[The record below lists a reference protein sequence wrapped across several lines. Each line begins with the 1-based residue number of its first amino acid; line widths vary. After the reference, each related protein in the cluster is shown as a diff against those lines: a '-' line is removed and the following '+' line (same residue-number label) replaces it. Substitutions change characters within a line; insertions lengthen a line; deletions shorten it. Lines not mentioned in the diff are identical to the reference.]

1 MDATSRWPS
10 RTVLGFTYG
19 ISGILAGAI
28 SLAFGQS
35 KNFAVFSQAAR
46 DLVAGRDLYELH
58 AADYFKYSP
67 SFALLFLPFAVSH
80 TWLAA
85 PLWSFANFLLAFLGV
100 DRLVEDEGQKRTALW
115 IAIPGILLATDG
127 DQSNLLVTGAFF
139 MALHALE
146 HRRVACGAAWVALG
160 AFVKLFPLL
169 AVAFALFRP
178 LSARGRA
185 FGAIALASAM
195 GLLLPLLVLT
205 PAELLA
211 QYTSWAHLLARDH
224 GNRGW
229 SVMHMLQMA
238 HATSGWSNLPI
249 QLAALFVQAVSI
261 LLGLRL
267 GTTAA
272 WRRTLACSLLVFT
285 VLFNHRTEY
294 ASFVISALAVGV
306 WYATSAPSWTPHGL
320 RGFLVALATIAP
332 GPFFARPDPQVAG
345 FFSFLA
351 AHREFHP
358 LRVVPLFLLWIL
370 MNIDLLLPMFQ
381 SARGHASARRY
392 PAMAS

>member
-1 MDATSRWPS
+1 MDATPRWPS
-10 RTVLGFTYG
+10 RTVLGFAYAF
-19 ISGILAGAI
+19 SGVVAGAV
-28 SLAFGQS
+28 SLGFGQS

-58 AADYFKYSP
+58 TVDYFKYSP
-67 SFALLFLPFAVSH
+67 SFALLFLPFAISH

-100 DRLVEDEGQKRTALW
+100 DRLVEDETQKRVALL
-115 IAIPGILLATDG
+115 IAMPGVLLATDG

-146 HRRVACGAAWVALG
+146 HRRVAYGAAWVALG

-169 AVAFALFRP
+169 GVAFALFRP

-185 FGAIALASAM
+185 FGAIALASAL

-205 PAELLA
+205 PGELLA
-211 QYTSWAHLLARDH
+211 QYASWGRLLARDH
-224 GNRGW
+224 DNRGW
-229 SVMHMLQMA
+229 SVMHMLQMG
-238 HATSGWSNLPI
+238 HAGSAWSNSPI
-249 QLAALFVQAVSI
+249 QLAALFVQGVSI
-261 LLGLRL
+261 VVGLRL

-306 WYATSAPSWTPHGL
+306 WYATSTTSWVPQGV
-320 RGFLVALATIAP
+320 RGFLVAMATVAP
-332 GPFFARPDPQVAG
+332 GPFFVRPDPRVTG
-345 FFSFLA
+345 FFSFIA

-370 MNIDLLLPMFQ
+370 MNVDLLLPMFQ
-381 SARGHASARRY
+381 SARRRTSARHY
-392 PAMAS
+392 SAIAS